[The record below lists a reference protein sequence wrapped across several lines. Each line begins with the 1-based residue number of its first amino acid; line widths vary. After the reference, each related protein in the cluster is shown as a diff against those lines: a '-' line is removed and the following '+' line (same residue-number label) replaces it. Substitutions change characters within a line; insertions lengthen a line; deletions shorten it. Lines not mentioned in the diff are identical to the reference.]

1 MSVPVIEADGV
12 RKDFVVHRAAG
23 RLRRERFVVHAV
35 DGIGFT
41 VERGAI
47 VGYIGPNGAGKS
59 TTVKMLTGI
68 LVPTSGHIR
77 VAGLEPTRERIKLA
91 RRIGVMFGQRVTLW
105 WDLPLVES
113 FELLRYIYRI
123 PADRYAA
130 NLRTFRELL
139 ELDPFLRTPV
149 RQLSLGQRV
158 RGEVAAALLH
168 DPEILFLDE
177 PTIGLDVIAKQRVRE
192 FLAQANRERGLT
204 VMLTTHDLADI
215 ERLSSRI
222 LIIDHGRLIYD
233 GDVEA
238 LKERYGRERILV
250 VDLQEPAAPLS
261 VAGGRVIRVEGP
273 RQWIAFERG
282 TSAAALTAAVAAHA
296 PLRDLAIE
304 EPDIED
310 VVRRI
315 YAGATATGMAGADR
329 SSTA

>member
-1 MSVPVIEADGV
+1 MQLIELEDV
-12 RKDFVVHRAAG
+12 RKDFVVRRPLG
-23 RLRRERFVVHAV
+23 RLRRERVVVRAV
-35 DGIGFT
+35 DGIT
-41 VERGAI
+41 LSVEPGSI

-59 TTVKMLTGI
+59 TTIKMLTGI
-68 LVPTSGHIR
+68 LVPSSGRIR
-77 VAGLEPTRERIKLA
+77 VAGFEPTRQRIDLA
-91 RRIGVMFGQRVTLW
+91 RRIGVMFGQRITLW
-105 WDLPLVES
+105 FDLPLIES
-113 FELLRYIYRI
+113 FELLRYIYRV
-123 PADRYAA
+123 PAERYER
-130 NLRTFRELL
+130 NLRAFRELL

-177 PTIGLDVIAKQRVRE
+177 PTIGLDVVAKQRVRE
-192 FLAQANRERGLT
+192 FLVQANRERGLT

-238 LKERYGRERILV
+238 LKERYGRERILI
-250 VDLQEPAAPLS
+250 VDLVEPAAPLR
-261 VAGGRVIRVEGP
+261 VDGGRVIRVEGP

-282 TSAAALTAAVAAHA
+282 TSAAALTAAVAAQA
-296 PLRDLAIE
+296 PLRDLAVE

-315 YAGATATGMAGADR
+315 YGATATARATTER

>member
-1 MSVPVIEADGV
+1 MPLIELEDV
-12 RKDFVVHRAAG
+12 RKDFVVRRPLG
-23 RLRRERFVVHAV
+23 RLRRERVVVRAV
-35 DGIGFT
+35 DGIT
-41 VERGAI
+41 LSVEPGSI

-59 TTVKMLTGI
+59 TTIKMLTGI
-68 LVPTSGHIR
+68 LVPSSGRIR
-77 VAGLEPTRERIKLA
+77 VAGFEPTRQRIDLA
-91 RRIGVMFGQRVTLW
+91 RRIGVMFGQRITLW
-105 WDLPLVES
+105 FDLPLIES
-113 FELLRYIYRI
+113 FELLRYIYRV
-123 PADRYAA
+123 PAERYER
-130 NLRTFRELL
+130 NLRAFRELL

-177 PTIGLDVIAKQRVRE
+177 PTIGLDVVAKQRVRE
-192 FLAQANRERGLT
+192 FLVQANRERGLT

-238 LKERYGRERILV
+238 LKERYGRERILI
-250 VDLQEPAAPLS
+250 VDLVEPAAPLR
-261 VAGGRVIRVEGP
+261 VDGGRVIRVEGP

-282 TSAAALTAAVAAHA
+282 TSAAALTAAVAAQA

-315 YAGATATGMAGADR
+315 YGATATARATTER